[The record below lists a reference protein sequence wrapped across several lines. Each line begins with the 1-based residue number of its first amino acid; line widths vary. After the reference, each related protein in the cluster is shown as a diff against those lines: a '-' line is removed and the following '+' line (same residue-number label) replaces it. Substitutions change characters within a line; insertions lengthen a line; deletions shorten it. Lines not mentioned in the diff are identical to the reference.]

1 MLTTLFVAGLG
12 PTTRARELGEVFE
25 RYGRIARCDIMP
37 PKKGRTHNSNNPYAF
52 VEFLSSRD
60 ADDALKSLNHTYVEG
75 YLLKIAWAEH
85 PPNQDDPHAPLSY
98 PSQHRISNR
107 SRSRSPFPSRR
118 DVSSGMTR
126 IIPNLYD
133 SSFLERD
140 QYNNHHSNREI
151 SDIASRNND
160 ARAHSN
166 YHAIDT
172 KRRHRDD
179 ERYNH
184 GYEIRSDPNRG
195 RNGDPHKRLASSW
208 DSRHYEPQQPQDI
221 FPERRSRNWDSESA
235 PHRERR
241 KEDSRFTDHQHTDH
255 RPVHKDART
264 SRSCTPPSARTSR
277 ASRYASTRAGDVSFA
292 LAAEK
297 VGSASREITEKCS
310 WDRPSTNL
318 TEVGTN
324 LHHSSRQVPYPDD
337 ESTQKFTPIRSWR
350 SSSYSNRRS
359 PSPVT
364 QTRIPADQTAQSPTP
379 RNMQFTERVDYART
393 PPGPPPPVEM
403 VDVEADNYAKTPPRE
418 PFENIGHEAEA
429 EVHEKQDP

>member
-37 PKKGRTHNSNNPYAF
+37 PKKRRTHNSNNPYAF
-52 VEFLSSRD
+52 VEFLTSRD

-85 PPNQDDPHAPLSY
+85 PPNQDDPHAPLSH
-98 PSQHRISNR
+98 PSRHHISCR
-107 SRSRSPFPSRR
+107 SRSRSPIPSRR
-118 DVSSGMTR
+118 DVSSEMTR
-126 IIPNLYD
+126 IIPNLHS
-133 SSFLERD
+133 SSFLEHHRD
-140 QYNNHHSNREI
+140 NNHHSRQI

-160 ARAHSN
+160 IQAYSN

-172 KRRHRDD
+172 ERRHRDD

-184 GYEIRSDPNRG
+184 GYEIRSDPNHK
-195 RNGDPHKRLASSW
+195 RNGDSHERLASSW
-208 DSRHYEPQQPQDI
+208 DSRHYEPQQPQNI
-221 FPERRSRNWDSESA
+221 FPERRSRYWDPEPV

-241 KEDSRFTDHQHTDH
+241 KEDSRSSDYQHTDH
-255 RPVHKDART
+255 RPVHHKHTRT
-264 SRSCTPPSARTSR
+264 SRSCTPPSVRTSR
-277 ASRYASTRAGDVSFA
+277 ASRYASTRAGDASFA

-297 VGSASREITEKCS
+297 IDSASREISEKRN
-310 WDRPSTNL
+310 WDRPSTKL

-324 LHHSSRQVPYPDD
+324 LYHSSRQVRYTDD
-337 ESTQKFTPIRSWR
+337 DSTQEFPPSRSRR
-350 SSSYSNRRS
+350 SSSYTNRRS

-364 QTRIPADQTAQSPTP
+364 QTRIPADQTPQSPTP
-379 RNMQFTERVDYART
+379 QNMQFTEHVDYART

-429 EVHEKQDP
+429 KVHEKQDP